1 MKEIVLY
8 NDDLTIEEEER
19 IVKDY
24 AERNNMNVEDIDEE
38 LKYAIINDC
47 LEMDLEDL
55 DINCNVYLENPI
67 LVIASLGKWNG
78 EKIGYKIINSGL
90 LSDIFHM
97 NDNYNYHKYYSDG
110 YNIRCEAIHHDGTNY
125 YEFREIR
132 NMDNIETFL
141 NNLLN
146 DKYTNNRRM
155 LNYYTKS
162 ILPEFKKI
170 YGF

>member
-1 MKEIVLY
+1 MKVLY
-8 NDDLTIEEEER
+8 NNCLTEEEENR
-19 IVKDY
+19 IITDY
-24 AERNNMNVEDIDEE
+24 ADCNDMNVEDVDDD
-38 LKYAIINDC
+38 LKQAVVNDY

-67 LVIASLGKWNG
+67 LVIAD
-78 EKIGYKIINSGL
+78 IGTWQGRKTAYKIINSGL
-90 LSDIFHM
+90 LSDIFHF
-97 NDNYNYHKYYSDG
+97 NDGCDYHKYYSDG
-110 YNIRCEAIHHDGTNY
+110 YNIHCEAIHHDGTNY
-125 YEFREIR
+125 YEFREIK

-141 NNLLN
+141 NNLLD

>member
-1 MKEIVLY
+1 MKERILY
-8 NDDLTIEEEER
+8 NDLLTEEEENN
-19 IVKDY
+19 IIEDY
-24 AERNNMNVEDIDEE
+24 AECNDVNIEDIDEE
-38 LKYAIINDC
+38 LKYTIVSDY
-47 LEMDLEDL
+47 LEMDREDL

-67 LVIASLGKWNG
+67 LVIADVGRWDG
-78 EKIGYKIINSGL
+78 RRTGYKIINSGL

-97 NDNYNYHKYYSDG
+97 NDACNYHKYYSFG
-110 YNIRCEAIHHDGTNY
+110 YNIHCKAIHHDGTNY
-125 YEFREIR
+125 YEFREIK
-132 NMDNIETFL
+132 NMDNIDTFL
-141 NNLLN
+141 DNLLN